1 MPWQRNLGLESQLQ
15 KQFGESPLL
24 LSAVTGKVGTR
35 NDMSGYPAL
44 RRADTDTESARKPN
58 LLNKLQGNSGYVSR
72 RTGCY
77 KVMLCVFA
85 MFTASKP
92 AIAAAMLNLIVRQN
106 ERGRGGACW
115 LGIIAVAF
123 SRAGRWPT

>member
-1 MPWQRNLGLESQLQ
+1 VPWRRNPSLESQFQ
-15 KQFGESPLL
+15 KQLGESQLP

-44 RRADTDTESARKPN
+44 QHADTDTDSARKPN

-72 RTGCY
+72 RTGRN

-85 MFTASKP
+85 MFTASKT
-92 AIAAAMLNLIVRQN
+92 AIVGAMLNLIVRQK
-106 ERGRGGACW
+106 
-115 LGIIAVAF
+115 
-123 SRAGRWPT
+123 